1 MRVAHRIILIAIVA
15 FISAC
20 FVTVCYSQDAAK
32 EVIRIKGSDS
42 MADMV
47 DLMAR
52 EYMRTHPGCNIIVSG
67 GASPKASLESLYK
80 KETEIV
86 MLGNDTDA
94 SDKEAAANKGVKLS
108 SAIIG
113 WGGIA
118 IIANPSN
125 PVNELTV
132 QQVRNLFTGE
142 ISNWKQVGGF
152 DEPVS
157 LFAVG
162 ESRIGSL
169 EFFTKDFLKAP
180 IASNVVTKAFFRS
193 VIPAVAE
200 SKNAT
205 GFVRIRNLIQ
215 LKEQDQETV
224 IKIIAVKKDE
234 NSPAILPTRETV
246 NSGTYP
252 ITRPFVLLTDANGT
266 GNQAQSFIEFC
277 TTKNPRKM

>member
-132 QQVRNLFTGE
+132 QQVRKLFTGE

-266 GNQAQSFIEFC
+266 GKQAQSFIEFC